1 MTRAGRAEPHSVHMK
16 KLLLAAAAVVALAGC
31 TSAPPPEPVAS
42 PSASSA
48 SPTPSPTPEPKV
60 DEVVITSAGLRLLD
74 DGAELDALGWFD
86 LAEESIAALT
96 NAFGSEPEEVPYPGH
111 IEAAPGTD
119 YKWDG
124 FVFRVQDFEA
134 EPPLWS
140 NISVISS
147 VSRVG
152 DVAICT
158 GDGLTIGSPT
168 SAVQAL
174 NPPIANP
181 YEHEGLSYTYFAV
194 EQIEIESPSTHNFV
208 GVRVEND
215 RGLVVELNAPSAD
228 YGV

>member
-1 MTRAGRAEPHSVHMK
+1 MK
-16 KLLLAAAAVVALAGC
+16 KLLLAAAAVLALAGC
-31 TSAPPPEPVAS
+31 TTTAPAADPTPSDSAS
-42 PSASSA
+42 PSST
-48 SPTPSPTPEPKV
+48 PTAAPEPEV
-60 DEVVITSAGLRLLD
+60 DEIVITSAGLRLLD
-74 DGAELDALGWFD
+74 DGTELDALGWFD

-96 NAFGSEPEEVPYPGH
+96 DAFGTEPEEVPYPGH

-147 VSRVG
+147 VSSVG
-152 DVAICT
+152 DVAIRT

-194 EQIEIESPSTHNFV
+194 DQIEIESPSTHNFV